1 MIRKMTKGD
10 IPSVCHLDS
19 EAFSDFWNDASFKDE
34 LEKDYAFYF
43 VYEDNG
49 EIIGY
54 AGIWCIFETAELI
67 RIGVLPEYQ
76 GKGIGARLMAEIEIA
91 AKSKACERMMLEVRR
106 GNKTARRLYEKNG
119 FSEISVRKGYYNG
132 EDAIIMERVY
142 K

>member
-1 MIRKMTKGD
+1 MIRKMTESD
-10 IPSVCHLDS
+10 IPKVCHLDS
-19 EAFSDFWNDASFKDE
+19 KAFSDPWNDASFKDE
-34 LEKDYAFYF
+34 LKKDYAFYF

-67 RIGVLPEYQ
+67 RIGVLPDYE
-76 GKGIGARLMAEIEIA
+76 GRGIGTQLMAEIEDA
-91 AKSKACERMMLEVRR
+91 AKSNACERMMLEVRR
-106 GNKTARRLYEKNG
+106 GNEVARRLYEKNG

-142 K
+142 